1 MSSDEKQKAHA
12 FLASLEVRSLVI
24 DAAGRFGRLG
34 AFAGW
39 FAMDLALTR
48 VTKSESYNAA

>member
-48 VTKSESYNAA
+48 VTKSEVYNTA